1 MSNDDVYAIDFEKE
15 PAIDLVEYHTYFRYI
30 IFSSQEDRYKYL
42 ADPGSIYGALCP
54 PCHPCFHVTTP
65 NYDDI
70 PERFIRTLGTYKRR
84 PIWKLG
90 KDAVI
95 RHYKW
100 RKMWERIVKESTEDG
115 EYDHEIV
122 IINEL
127 PHPGDKRVLV
137 PVIYFNY
144 H

>member
-1 MSNDDVYAIDFEKE
+1 MSNDDVYKMDFEKE
-15 PAIDLVEYHTYFRYI
+15 IGIDLVENYTYFLHD
-30 IFSSQEDRYKYL
+30 IFASQENRHKRL
-42 ADPGSIYGALCP
+42 GIHGRTYGTLFP
-54 PCHPCFHVTTP
+54 PCHPCFQLITP

-90 KDAVI
+90 REAVI

-100 RKMWERIVKESTEDG
+100 RNMWERIVKESTEDG